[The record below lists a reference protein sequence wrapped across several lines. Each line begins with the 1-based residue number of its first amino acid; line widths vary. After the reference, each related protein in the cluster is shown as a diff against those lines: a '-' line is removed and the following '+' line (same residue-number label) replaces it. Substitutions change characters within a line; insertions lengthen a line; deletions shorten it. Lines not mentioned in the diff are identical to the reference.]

1 MWGRNLTTP
10 QRGCPHLSQG
20 VGVEPT
26 TFLVRCA
33 SADTYLDWVC
43 RPDLSGL
50 LRAITPRQFYTLGRV
65 GVLRFPVFSAPRL
78 QECP

>member
-10 QRGCPHLSQG
+10 QRGRPHLSQG

-50 LRAITPRQFYTLGRV
+50 LRVITP
-65 GVLRFPVFSAPRL
+65 
-78 QECP
+78 